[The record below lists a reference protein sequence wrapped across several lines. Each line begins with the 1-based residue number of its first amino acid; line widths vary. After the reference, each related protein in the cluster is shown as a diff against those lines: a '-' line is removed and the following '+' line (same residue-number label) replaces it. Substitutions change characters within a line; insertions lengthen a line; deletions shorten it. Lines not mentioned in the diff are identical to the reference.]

1 MNAPKNV
8 SVAANTQLH
17 IPKQVRPI
25 VYLGHFYHD
34 TQQYAHFEEQY
45 HFYQQLP
52 LLVPTADA
60 MSQHYTIADNDTATS
75 GSLSYHSTTTDDQ
88 SSPTV
93 KAAAFQTRV
102 GTVPSFA
109 PKNQSLRDMHMGT
122 TTLALKLEPSIP
134 SKVSSNSQRTP
145 FNVSVFSGPHYQP
158 EKYTVKSSAD
168 YGNKYFLQ
176 EQFSPSTFEAKC
188 LVPSLDY
195 RFQSALKDGSHF
207 ASYSDYNA
215 ENPENFR
222 HAYGV
227 PHQPSQLMDLYMNPD
242 GASQAYVATAEPS
255 AFNPT
260 RLQQER
266 PPHES
271 EPTPHQQLLDQSYTS
286 SSSSPQTDTAS
297 QDERVNQILEAANL
311 LDFNNQFSFT
321 ADSNNNDDREKSNNK
336 GQRTTA
342 WPATSQAA
350 DSDTDGESSSDS
362 PDVQVK
368 TERSSTKRDQHG
380 NLKHR
385 SSPPAYQSKDPSH
398 QKPPVKGSRR
408 TSGKTIARVPSSNAN
423 TSFHDDDDTV
433 VSISSTQSSPR
444 VTYVVPS
451 DSDEHEDA
459 ESDATSATDEAAAAE
474 EKRPKVEERP
484 IPSKTLTIN
493 KCRDWGKFLQ
503 SWRIKKRPP
512 VCSICLEA
520 VISSEA
526 PSVVYCDS
534 PQCDVLIHRSCLNRT
549 ELPMLVQKYWLCD
562 KCFFLDTMDQDCPF
576 VVTCALCPNTN
587 GLFCKLSPY
596 LHDIPWVHFTCAK
609 VFQARPNDFSYQ
621 AELGE
626 YEARFDLI
634 PIDRFA
640 KTCEFCTDPIYA
652 SYGAKVT
659 CSDCDKSFHVT
670 CAQMNQVQVSLKSG
684 NARCLSHFKHDE
696 RASQQIQRSK
706 DYSTWIN
713 LKEAYLLRQ
722 FNKDSRMFA
731 IDIWKALAKDAASFS
746 MGNRK
751 INAHYIRFL
760 HRIKHVHYEVE
771 GTLYSQWIN
780 YTLAFFNAVYSARDM
795 ESYTV
800 SFSSE
805 LFASHKLIWKQYN
818 FFQDTKEAS
827 PQPLAGTSE
836 ARGARGGSVEYLD
849 SSGYDDHMGTSGGR
863 HAASDGL
870 IEIMDPSSPWLMPP
884 HLKSPHQ
891 ICSICKKTK
900 LPAEVCA
907 NLGITEEYL
916 KNLETTKDKRPPG
929 HTGNLSYWDPRV
941 FIQCSKCLSIL
952 HCGCPETPI
961 KKHPEKNKVF
971 VCIFC
976 DRHGEMVAAAQ
987 ALGSRRSRKINY
999 KE

>member
-1 MNAPKNV
+1 MPKDV
-8 SVAANTQLH
+8 STSRHLYYD
-17 IPKQVRPI
+17 I
-25 VYLGHFYHD
+25 
-34 TQQYAHFEEQY
+34 QQYNHFEEY
-45 HFYQQLP
+45 CHLFQQLLFP
-52 LLVPTADA
+52 VPNTDT
-60 MSQHYTIADNDTATS
+60 MSQHYTSTDSSSKSHALTVVSPSHHCLSTDNQPSPTAT
-75 GSLSYHSTTTDDQ
+75 
-88 SSPTV
+88 V
-93 KAAAFQTRV
+93 AAVFQTRV

-122 TTLALKLEPSIP
+122 ATLALKLEPSIP

-158 EKYTVKSSAD
+158 EKYTVKSRTD
-168 YGNKYFLQ
+168 CGNRYFLP
-176 EQFSPSTFEAKC
+176 EHFPPSTSETRY
-188 LVPSLDY
+188 LMPSLDY
-195 RFQSALKDGSHF
+195 HFQNALKDGSHF
-207 ASYSDYNA
+207 ASYSEYNA
-215 ENPENFR
+215 EDPENFR

-227 PHQPSQLMDLYMNPD
+227 QHQPSQLINLIMNPD
-242 GASQAYVATAEPS
+242 GAGQPYVATTELS
-255 AFNPT
+255 TFNPT

-266 PPHES
+266 LYVS
-271 EPTPHQQLLDQSYTS
+271 APTPHQQLLDQLYPS
-286 SSSSPQTDTAS
+286 STSSPQTDSAS

-321 ADSNNNDDREKSNNK
+321 NDNDEMEKTIK
-336 GQRTTA
+336 TQHTET
-342 WPATSQAA
+342 WPNLHAT
-350 DSDTDGESSSDS
+350 DSDTDGESSDS
-362 PDVQVK
+362 QDCHVK
-368 TERSSTKRDQHG
+368 KEKGSPVYESASSFTWDQHAKLKNRPSSATYRSKDLSQQNLLKGSSST
-380 NLKHR
+380 
-385 SSPPAYQSKDPSH
+385 A
-398 QKPPVKGSRR
+398 
-408 TSGKTIARVPSSNAN
+408 GKTIARVPPSNAN
-423 TSFHDDDDTV
+423 TSFHDNDDTAM
-433 VSISSTQSSPR
+433 STSSTQGSPR
-444 VTYVVPS
+444 IDYAVPS
-451 DSDEHEDA
+451 DTDEHDDG
-459 ESDATSATDEAAAAE
+459 ESDTTSIVEEAAA
-474 EKRPKVEERP
+474 EKRPRVEERL
-484 IPSKTLTIN
+484 IPTKTLTIN

-503 SWRIKKRPP
+503 SWRNKKRPL
-512 VCSICLEA
+512 VCSICLEP
-520 VISSEA
+520 VISSDA

-534 PQCDVLIHRSCLNRT
+534 PQCDVLIHHSCLNRT
-549 ELPMLVQKYWLCD
+549 ELPALVQKYWLCD

-576 VVTCALCPNTN
+576 VVTCVLCPNTN
-587 GLFCKLSPY
+587 GVFCKLSPY

-609 VFQARPNDFSYQ
+609 VFQARPGDFSYQ
-621 AELGE
+621 ADLGE

-634 PIDRFA
+634 PIDRFSKA
-640 KTCEFCTDPIYA
+640 NPIYA

-684 NARCLSHFKHDE
+684 NARCLSHFNHDDK
-696 RASQQIQRSK
+696 ASQQIQRSK
-706 DYSTWIN
+706 DYNTWIN

-731 IDIWKALAKDAASFS
+731 IDIWKTVAKDAASFS

-751 INAHYIRFL
+751 INAYYIRFL
-760 HRIKHVHYEVE
+760 HRIKHVHYQVE
-771 GTLYSQWIN
+771 NTQYSQWIN

-805 LFASHKLIWKQYN
+805 LFASHKLIWKQYDFWKGAN
-818 FFQDTKEAS
+818 KASSQPAISGEADTGE
-827 PQPLAGTSE
+827 G
-836 ARGARGGSVEYLD
+836 RVGSVDYMD
-849 SSGYDDHMGTSGGR
+849 SNTYDGHMGTTGR
-863 HAASDGL
+863 KHATPQDL
-870 IEIMDPSSPWLMPP
+870 VETMDPSSPWLMPP

-907 NLGITEEYL
+907 NLGITESYL

-929 HTGNLSYWDPRV
+929 HTGNKSYWDPRV

-952 HCGCPETPI
+952 HCGCPDTPI

-976 DRHGEMVAAAQ
+976 DRHGEMVATPQ

>member
-1 MNAPKNV
+1 
-8 SVAANTQLH
+8 
-17 IPKQVRPI
+17 
-25 VYLGHFYHD
+25 
-34 TQQYAHFEEQY
+34 
-45 HFYQQLP
+45 
-52 LLVPTADA
+52 
-60 MSQHYTIADNDTATS
+60 MSDHYTTDSSSKSHASAVS
-75 GSLSYHSTTTDDQ
+75 SSSYHRASTDGQPNAIAT
-88 SSPTV
+88 
-93 KAAAFQTRV
+93 AATAFQTRV
-102 GTVPSFA
+102 GAVPSFA

-134 SKVSSNSQRTP
+134 SKVSSSSQRTS

-158 EKYTVKSSAD
+158 ENYAVKPNTD
-168 YGNKYFLQ
+168 YGNKYFLP
-176 EQFSPSTFEAKC
+176 EHFPPSSSEARY
-188 LVPSLDY
+188 LMPSLAY
-195 RFQSALKDGSHF
+195 HFQSALKDGSHF
-207 ASYSDYNA
+207 ESYSDYNA
-215 ENPENFR
+215 EDPENFR

-227 PHQPSQLMDLYMNPD
+227 QHQPNQLIDLYMNPD
-242 GASQAYVATAEPS
+242 GAGQSYKAIAQIAP
-255 AFNPT
+255 FNPT

-266 PPHES
+266 PHS
-271 EPTPHQQLLDQSYTS
+271 STPTPHQQFLDQPYQSATASPLSDTS
-286 SSSSPQTDTAS
+286 S

-311 LDFNNQFSFT
+311 LDFNNQFSLT
-321 ADSNNNDDREKSNNK
+321 TNDNNAAIRNAREKH
-336 GQRTTA
+336 TA
-342 WPATSQAA
+342 RRPTSHAA
-350 DSDTDGESSSDS
+350 DSDTDGEGLGNHSCRVKQERDSAVYVSASSF
-362 PDVQVK
+362 
-368 TERSSTKRDQHG
+368 KRDQHG
-380 NLKHR
+380 KRKHR
-385 SSPPAYQSKDPSH
+385 SSPPSYRSKDPS
-398 QKPPVKGSRR
+398 QQTPPKGSRR
-408 TSGKTIARVPSSNAN
+408 TAGKTVACLPPPNAN

-433 VSISSTQSSPR
+433 VSLYSAQSSPHADYA
-444 VTYVVPS
+444 VLS
-451 DSDEHEDA
+451 DTAEQDAA
-459 ESDATSATDEAAAAE
+459 ESDNRSAVEGAAE
-474 EKRPKVEERP
+474 KRLKAKEWP
-484 IPSKTLTIN
+484 IPTKTLAIN

-503 SWRIKKRPP
+503 SWRIKKRPL
-512 VCSICLEA
+512 VCSICLDP
-520 VISSEA
+520 VINSEA

-609 VFQARPNDFSYQ
+609 VFQARPGDFSYQ
-621 AELGE
+621 ADLGE

-634 PIDRFA
+634 PIDRFS
-640 KTCEFCTDPIYA
+640 KTCASCADPIYA

-684 NARCLSHFKHDE
+684 NARCLSHFKPDS
-696 RASQQIQRSK
+696 RASQQIQSSK
-706 DYSTWIN
+706 DYSTWVS
-713 LKEAYLLRQ
+713 LKEAYLLKQ
-722 FNKDSRMFA
+722 FNKNSRMFA
-731 IDIWKALAKDAASFS
+731 IDIWKTLAKDAASFS

-751 INAHYIRFL
+751 INALYIRFL

-771 GTLYSQWIN
+771 GTRYSQWIN

-805 LFASHKLIWKQYN
+805 LFASHKLIWKHYN
-818 FFQDTKEAS
+818 FWQDANEAS
-827 PQPLAGTSE
+827 PQPTAIAATE
-836 ARGARGGSVEYLD
+836 TRDSVD
-849 SSGYDDHMGTSGGR
+849 FMNNNGYDDHPEITGGN
-863 HAASDGL
+863 HAISQDPV
-870 IEIMDPSSPWLMPP
+870 ETMDPSSPWLMPP
-884 HLKSPHQ
+884 HLKSSHQ
-891 ICSICKKTK
+891 ICSICKKTR

-907 NLGITEEYL
+907 NLGITEAYL

-929 HTGNLSYWDPRV
+929 HTGNKSFWDPRV
-941 FIQCSKCLSIL
+941 FIQCSRCLSIL

-976 DRHGEMVAAAQ
+976 DRHGEMAAAPQ